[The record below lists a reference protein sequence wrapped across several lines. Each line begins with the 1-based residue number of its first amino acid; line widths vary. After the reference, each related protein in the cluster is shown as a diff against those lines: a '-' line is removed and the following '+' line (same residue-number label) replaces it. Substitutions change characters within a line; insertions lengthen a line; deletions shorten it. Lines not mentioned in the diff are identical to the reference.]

1 MGLPSDVQLLN
12 NLATTTLEERLADIQ
27 DNFFT
32 TNALVAKLFYLYGKG
47 LDVLKERGGGVKIV
61 EPILYR
67 NIPSAFYDGN
77 DTFNTSKHEFLT
89 ALQFQW
95 KRAYTPINFDA
106 QELAQNSANDEVQF
120 LSLVDATAD
129 AAYMSLL
136 DLLGYCIYGTTL
148 NTAGTVIA
156 NPDAANAKNWDGL
169 YNALDTSTGTY
180 TTYGGIPRSATLY
193 DPGYA
198 INAQVIN
205 AASAPLT
212 KSILQQG
219 YNAAVFNNSKPD
231 IGLTTRLLYNELW
244 ERTEAQDRNPPGPLR
259 DVGFDTIRF
268 NGAEVVADDHILA
281 GNFYFLTAP
290 SWRLWLME
298 GRDMVRR
305 GKLYGFDDRGFPVFD
320 QDKNVDQLIIS
331 GDLVCA
337 SPRLNTLI
345 TNLT

>member
-1 MGLPSDVQLLN
+1 MGLPSDIQLLN
-12 NLATTTLEERLADIQ
+12 NLATTTLEERLQDIQ

-32 TNALVAKLFYLYGKG
+32 TNALIAKLFHLYGKG

-61 EPILYR
+61 EPILYK
-67 NIPSAFYDGN
+67 NIPSASYDGN
-77 DTFNTSKHEFLT
+77 DTFDTDKHEFLT
-89 ALQFQW
+89 ALQFNW
-95 KRAYTPINFDA
+95 RRAYTPVNFDA
-106 QELAQNSANDEVQF
+106 QELAQNAANDEVQF

-136 DLLGYCIYGTTL
+136 DLLGFMIYGTTQ
-148 NTAGTVIA
+148 NAAGTVISA
-156 NPDAANAKNWDGL
+156 VVGPKDWDGL
-169 YNALDTSTGTY
+169 YNAIDTSTGTY
-180 TTYGGIPRSATLY
+180 TTYGGITRSATLG

-198 INAQVIN
+198 INGQVIN

-212 KSILQQG
+212 KAILQQG
-219 YNAAVFNNSKPD
+219 YNACVFNNSKPD

-281 GNFYFLTAP
+281 GNFYWITAP

-305 GKLYGFDDRGFPVFD
+305 AKLYGFDDRGFPVHN
-320 QDKNVDQLIIS
+320 QDKFVDQLIIS
-331 GDLVCA
+331 GNLVCA
-337 SPRLNTLI
+337 SPRLNAVI
-345 TNLT
+345 TSLS

>member
-1 MGLPSDVQLLN
+1 MGLPSDVTLLN

-32 TNALVAKLFYLYGKG
+32 TNALIAKLFNLYGKG
-47 LDVLKERGGGVKIV
+47 LDVIKQRGGGVKIV

-67 NIPSAFYDGN
+67 SIPSGSYDGN
-77 DTFNTSKHEFLT
+77 DTFDTDKHEFLT
-89 ALQFQW
+89 ALQFNW
-95 KRAYTPINFDA
+95 RRIYTPINFDA

-136 DLLGYCIYGTTL
+136 DALGFMIYGSQQ
-148 NTAGTVIA
+148 TAAGVVQT
-156 NPDAANAKNWDGL
+156 NPAISPKDWDGL
-169 YNALDTSTGTY
+169 YNALDTAGGTY
-180 TTYGGIPRSATLY
+180 TTYGGIVRSATLN

-198 INAQVIN
+198 INANIIN
-205 AASAPLT
+205 AANAPLT
-212 KSILQQG
+212 KSLLQQG

-231 IGLTTRLLYNELW
+231 IGICRRDLYNQLW

-268 NGAEVVADDHILA
+268 NGAEVVADDHQLP
-281 GNFYFLTAP
+281 GVFDWLTAEA
-290 SWRLWLME
+290 WRLWLME

-305 GKLYGFDDRGFPVFD
+305 AKIYGFDDRGFPVHN
-320 QDKNVDQLIIS
+320 QDKFVDQLICS
-331 GDLVCA
+331 GNLVCA
-337 SPRLNTLI
+337 SPRLQTHI
-345 TNLT
+345 YGIKQ

>member
-1 MGLPSDVQLLN
+1 MGLPSDIQLLN
-12 NLATTTLEERLADIQ
+12 NLATTTLEERLQDIQ

-32 TNALVAKLFYLYGKG
+32 TNALVAKLFHLYGKG

-67 NIPSAFYDGN
+67 NIPSETYDGN
-77 DTFNTSKHEFLT
+77 STFNTAKHEFLT

-95 KRAYTPINFDA
+95 RRAYTPVNFDA
-106 QELAQNSANDEVQF
+106 QELAQNAANDEVQF

-136 DLLGYCIYGTTL
+136 DLLGYQFYGTTQ
-148 NTAGTVIA
+148 NTSGTVIV
-156 NPDAANAKNWDGL
+156 NPAITGTDWDGL
-169 YNALDTSTGTY
+169 YNALDVSTGTY
-180 TTYGGIPRSATLY
+180 TTYGGIQRSATLG

-198 INAQVIN
+198 INAQVFN
-205 AASAPLT
+205 EASAPLT
-212 KSILQQG
+212 KAALQQA
-219 YNAAVFNNSKPD
+219 YNACVFNNSKPD

-268 NGAEVVADDHILA
+268 NGAEVVADDHIEA
-281 GNFYFLTAP
+281 GTFYWLTAP

-305 GKLYGFDDRGFPVFD
+305 AKLYGFDDRGFPVHN
-320 QDKNVDQLIIS
+320 QDKFVDQLIIS
-331 GDLVCA
+331 GNLVCA
-337 SPRLNTLI
+337 SPRLNAKMVSFA
-345 TNLT
+345 